1 MEIPDAFTLPKSPFS
16 LEVPKRSRAP
26 ARGRRVVRKKKARK
40 TRLGFIE
47 PHGSINDSHRLK
59 FRSKEMLLGS
69 TRHPQ
74 CSSPFS
80 PFLSFP
86 FHAGTCCWLLGSGTE
101 STASPISH
109 RPPVGQAAGDI
120 FCEWIFPHWSRLCRE
135 EREAEHGK
143 EQPPLLTSFFFFVG
157 SGLDGNPWSRHRAR
171 RCRQPAEAPAQPAAE
186 ASKPFIFRKPRR
198 VQVCC
203 SPASDQLL
211 YSELAAPIKKGRAEI
226 RQKKPSEEVPAAP
239 HCDAADPG

>member
-1 MEIPDAFTLPKSPFS
+1 MQPCPS
-16 LEVPKRSRAP
+16 KRKEERL
-26 ARGRRVVRKKKARK
+26 GRRKLGKPGWVSGARS
-40 TRLGFIE
+40 

-59 FRSKEMLLGS
+59 FRSKEMLQGS
-69 TRHPQ
+69 TWHPQ

-86 FHAGTCCWLLGSGTE
+86 FHAGSCCWLLGSGTE

-143 EQPPLLTSFFFFVG
+143 EQPRLLTSFFFFCLLRLG
-157 SGLDGNPWSRHRAR
+157 QQSMEQAPRTPLQAAR
-171 RCRQPAEAPAQPAAE
+171 RSP
-186 ASKPFIFRKPRR
+186 
-198 VQVCC
+198 C
-203 SPASDQLL
+203 SACSRGKQAI
-211 YSELAAPIKKGRAEI
+211 YI
-226 RQKKPSEEVPAAP
+226 
-239 HCDAADPG
+239 